1 VIRLLDANTGVQIG
15 TLTEAQLQFLIDQL
29 EEESDD
35 DRDYYIN
42 SATLD
47 MFAEAGAEQA
57 LLDLLRNALG
67 TRLEMDVRWER

>member
-1 VIRLLDANTGVQIG
+1 MTIVIT
-15 TLTEAQLQFLIDQL
+15 
-29 EEESDD
+29 
-35 DRDYYIN
+35 IN

-67 TRLEMDVRWER
+67 IRSEMDVRWER